1 VAARPRRLIRLIAIL
16 ALALPAPASASDH
29 RLRAVARGLQREHPC
44 PSTGLTSGRCPGY
57 WRDHI
62 RPARLRRTRRRLEH
76 AVAGDRSQSSQ
87 KQDRTPALSGITI
100 DGACRERVKSRHM
113 ELRSLHYFV
122 RIAELGSITRAA
134 AHLHIAQ
141 PALTRHVQRLEDELE
156 VTLFTRANR
165 GVRLTEGGQKLLES
179 AQRILRDLERA
190 GDEIRAHKAHPSG
203 KVVLA
208 VTPTLCPVVVPEL
221 FARMRRHYPMIE
233 LKVVHAGMVRLEE
246 FLVDGRVDMALL
258 SEMSKSRLIRSTR
271 LAEEEMV
278 LVTRPRARPPGVVS
292 PAELSRTPLIL
303 GDGLRAAMET
313 LLAGRGIELQVEI
326 ELNDHETIRLMV
338 QQGVG
343 ASILPHSSVHRE
355 CARRLAEAHRIT
367 EEGVFRTLALGVAV
381 NRGASSA
388 REAVAEIVA
397 QVLSNIE
404 TEGWFRPDFGHREVV
419 RPARATA

>member
-1 VAARPRRLIRLIAIL
+1 
-16 ALALPAPASASDH
+16 
-29 RLRAVARGLQREHPC
+29 
-44 PSTGLTSGRCPGY
+44 
-57 WRDHI
+57 
-62 RPARLRRTRRRLEH
+62 
-76 AVAGDRSQSSQ
+76 
-87 KQDRTPALSGITI
+87 
-100 DGACRERVKSRHM
+100 M

-278 LVTRPRARPPGVVS
+278 LVTRPRARLQGVVS
-292 PAELSRTPLIL
+292 PEELSRTPLIL

-355 CARRLAEAHRIT
+355 CARGLAEAHRIT

-388 REAVAEIVA
+388 REAVVEIVA